1 MFQKNRLGKL
11 ALGVIFLFFFIQ
23 NSFSQITIV
32 NSTYTSWAGITYETY
47 LIESNYTVI
56 HIDKN
61 ELEPGQI
68 DDIETMTKVV
78 DRVERIYKFYAD
90 NLGFEPP
97 GGNPNYSF
105 KADVFFGPPSCGSGC
120 GIVGAKGIEVSG
132 FKNIFYNLKYNL
144 NVNRDVILGWE
155 FGRNF
160 FTFGSKILFPYT
172 SGTDEKH
179 GGFPEAFA
187 SIMYL
192 YAFDEL
198 MDNPE
203 QRELNETLMNIKW
216 NLQIFHG
223 YINDTTANPYN
234 SWAKWEKHGTQD
246 PNRGTDGFNDDLAPS
261 YHSAGMITGMFETFG
276 REKLFPNFFLELF
289 KRPDAVTIEDAL
301 SNIAYSASKS
311 LNKNLVPFFK
321 NVLRFNLNPNIE
333 QEINTFPAV
342 ESKLVRDEQ
351 ILWFL
356 SPFEKINLNIRSTN
370 YLIDGMTYKL
380 IIDGEEYS
388 SSLHGNNTFDYNV
401 LKGKNEKTIICQLL
415 DNDQIIDSFEVLL
428 KKRHNINIFDYRE
441 NLYAYYLAN
450 IKVKSYFEG
459 NELVIEHIDTLNVD
473 SGIVFYNLMFSRN
486 RTIELSGE
494 VKQDA
499 RPFEI
504 GMNVYGRYDTS
515 GFSKLFITGPGGQIG
530 GTHVGLDIGAG
541 DNFNYYS
548 VVLSGLTNTIMPV
561 DRNYFMNRIIF
572 VTEGYIKKTKFKN
585 VILKDITDTDGDG
598 TVDFEDNCFEIN
610 NPGQSDIDGD
620 GLGDLCDDDIDGDG
634 ILNENDNCPLIVNS
648 DQLDIDNDGIGN
660 VCDDGDNDGVMND
673 KDLCLNTPAG
683 QTVNAIGCSTS
694 QLDTDNDGIKDN
706 LDTCPNTPTGEAV
719 NSLGCSQSQ
728 LDDDGDGVKN
738 NVDTC
743 PNTPSG
749 QTVNTTGCSQS
760 QLDDD
765 GDGVKNDKDLC
776 PNTASGTNVN
786 ANGCFFLPANNFS
799 IEVIGETCTD
809 KNNGKIS
816 ISAQA
821 THNYVATINSVNH
834 TFTNNNLS
842 VSNLAPGTYNVC
854 VKITGITFEQCF
866 TITIA
871 EGKTVSG
878 KSSVASNRTS
888 IDIAEGTAPY
898 NVFINGINVLHTL
911 SPSFMLDVKHGD
923 LVEVKT
929 AVLCEGVFSK
939 TIDLFE
945 GITVYPNPT
954 KGVFEITLPLSLKE
968 VVVELYSVGSQL
980 LSKETYQV
988 VNGKVQLN
996 LENKPTGVYVVKIY
1010 LDTPVSLTLIKE

>member
-1 MFQKNRLGKL
+1 MFQKNRLGKF
-11 ALGVIFLFFFIQ
+11 AIGVIFLFFFVQ
-23 NSFSQITIV
+23 NSYSQITVV

-78 DRVERIYKFYAD
+78 DRVERIYKFYVD

-97 GGNPNYSF
+97 GGNPLYSY
-105 KADVFFGPPSCGSGC
+105 KADVFFGPPSCGAAC
-120 GIVGAKGIEVSG
+120 GIVGAKGIEAG
-132 FKNIFYNLKYNL
+132 IGLQNIFYNLKYNL
-144 NVNRDVILGWE
+144 NVNTDVVIGWE

-172 SGTDEKH
+172 PGTDEKH

-192 YAFDEL
+192 YAFDEI
-198 MDNPE
+198 MDNEE
-203 QRELNETLMNIKW
+203 QRTLNETLMNIKW

-234 SWAKWEKHGTQD
+234 SWATWEKHGTQD
-246 PNRGTDGFNDDLAPS
+246 PNRGKDGLNDHIAPS
-261 YHSAGMITGMFETFG
+261 YHSAGMITGIFETFG
-276 REKLFPNFFLELF
+276 RNNLFPNFFHELF
-289 KRPDAVTIEDAL
+289 QRPDAITIEDAL

-321 NVLRFNLNPNIE
+321 NVLRFNLNPDIE

-342 ESKLVRDEQ
+342 ESKLIRDEK

-370 YLIDGMTYKL
+370 YLTDGVTYKL

-401 LKGKNEKTIICQLL
+401 LKGKNEKTVICQLL
-415 DNDQIIDSFEVLL
+415 DNGQIIDSFEVLL

-441 NLYAYYLAN
+441 DLYAYYLSN
-450 IKVKSYFEG
+450 KKVKSYFEG
-459 NELVIEHIDTLNVD
+459 NELVLEHLDTLNVD
-473 SGIVFYNLMFSRN
+473 YGGVFYNLNTTRD
-486 RTIELSGE
+486 RTIQLSGE

-499 RPFEI
+499 RPFED
-504 GMNVYGRYDTS
+504 GMNVPGWANTS
-515 GFSKLFITGPGGQIG
+515 GFSRLYLTGVRSSFL
-530 GTHVGLDIGAG
+530 GTRVGLEIGAG
-541 DNFNYYS
+541 DNLNYYT
-548 VVLSGLTNTIMPV
+548 VVSAGLTNEMMPV
-561 DRNYFMNRIIF
+561 DNRKYFTNYIAFF
-572 VTEGYIKKTKFKN
+572 TEGYIKKTKFKN
-585 VILKDITDTDGDG
+585 VILKDITDTDNDG
-598 TVDFEDNCFEIN
+598 VVDFEDNCFDIY
-610 NPGQSDIDGD
+610 NPDQSDLDGD
-620 GLGDLCDDDIDGDG
+620 GLGDVCDDDIDGDG
-634 ILNENDNCPLIVNS
+634 
-648 DQLDIDNDGIGN
+648 
-660 VCDDGDNDGVMND
+660 VMN
-673 KDLCLNTPAG
+673 N
-683 QTVNAIGCSTS
+683 I
-694 QLDTDNDGIKDN
+694 
-706 LDTCPNTPTGEAV
+706 DTCPNTPEGESV
-719 NSLGCSQSQ
+719 NA
-728 LDDDGDGVKN
+728 
-738 NVDTC
+738 
-743 PNTPSG
+743 
-749 QTVNTTGCSQS
+749 TGCSQS

-765 GDGVKNDKDLC
+765 GDGVMNDKDLC
-776 PNTASGTNVN
+776 PNTTSGTNVN

-821 THNYVATINSVNH
+821 THNYVATINGANH
-834 TFTNNNLS
+834 NFTNNNLS

-854 VKITGITFEQCF
+854 IKITGVTYEQCF

-878 KSSVASNRTS
+878 KSSETSNKTL

-954 KGVFEITLPLSLKE
+954 KGIFEITLPFSVKE
-968 VVVELYSVGSQL
+968 VYIELFTVGSQL
-980 LSKETYQV
+980 ISKRTYQV
-988 VNGKVQLN
+988 INGKVQLN
-996 LENKPTGVYVVKIY
+996 LENKPTGIYVVKIY
-1010 LDTPVSLTLIKE
+1010 LDTPVSLTIIKE